1 MKVGIIG
8 AGIAGLTTA
17 KTLRRFGHEVVVYE
31 SAPDVGGV
39 WSSTRRYPGVST
51 QTPGEAYS
59 FSDHPYPDGS
69 PEWPS
74 GEQVQDYLTS
84 YARRFGLDPVISLS
98 TVVEA
103 AEPVAG
109 GWRLSVRPA
118 GTADDAA
125 GAAVDTTPHAV
136 AEGAGPSEVVDVD
149 HLVVAN
155 GIFSEPVVPDF
166 PGQEEFAAAGG
177 RVMAAPRLNDASE
190 AAGKHVV
197 VVGYGKSACDVAV
210 AVSDVAASTDM
221 IARQLLWKVPR
232 KIGGVVNFKFLLLT
246 RLGEALFRFQ
256 HLRGV
261 ERFLHGP
268 GDGIRRSMLN
278 SVGSASVR
286 QHKLRDLG
294 LVPRGA
300 MEDIV
305 RHAIGLS
312 TDGLYDKIAAG
323 DIAVHRDQVVAELL
337 VVDGAPSA
345 RLRDGTVLPADLV
358 VCATGYR
365 QTLPFFDDAMLERL
379 TDADANFVLYRQ
391 VLPPDVPALSFAGYN
406 SSFFS
411 QLNAEIAGLWLADL
425 LAGGLELPSAQ
436 EMRAHVAARLAHYD
450 DVLGGHHSRGSK
462 IIPFSMHNVDELLD
476 DMGLNLPAAQR
487 AKQWVDPI
495 KAASYAGVADR
506 LAQRLGV
513 GAGEDERTAVAA
525 AT

>member
-1 MKVGIIG
+1 MKVAIIG

-17 KTLRRFGHEVVVYE
+17 KTLLRFGHDVVVYE
-31 SAPDVGGV
+31 SAPEVGGV

-59 FSDHPYPDGS
+59 FSDHPYPAGS

-74 GEQVQDYLTS
+74 GEQVQDYLVS
-84 YARRFGLDPVISLS
+84 YAQRFGLDRVIHLS

-103 AEPVAG
+103 AEPVDG

-118 GTADDAA
+118 GES
-125 GAAVDTTPHAV
+125 VDTTPDAV
-136 AEGAGPSEVVDVD
+136 AQGAGPAAPSEVVDVD

-155 GIFSEPVVPDF
+155 GIFSEPAVPDF
-166 PGQEEFAAAGG
+166 PGGEEFAAAGG
-177 RVMAAPRLNDASE
+177 RVMAAPHLDDAAE

-210 AVSDVAASTDM
+210 AVSDTAASTSM

-246 RLGEALFRFQ
+246 RLGEAMFRFQ

-268 GDGIRRSMLN
+268 GNGIRRAMLN

-286 QHKLRDLG
+286 QHGLRDLG

-312 TDGLYDKIAAG
+312 TDGLYEKITAG
-323 DIAVHRDQVVAELL
+323 DIAVHRDQVVEELL
-337 VVDGAPSA
+337 VVDGVPSA

-365 QTLPFFDDAMLERL
+365 RTLPFFDDAVLARL
-379 TDADANFVLYRQ
+379 TDADTNFVLYRQ
-391 VLPPDVPALSFAGYN
+391 VLPPDVPDLSFAGYS

-411 QLNAEIAGLWLADL
+411 QLNAEIAGLWLADV
-425 LAGGLELPSAQ
+425 LAGELELPSAQ

-450 DVLGGHHSRGSK
+450 DVLAGHHSRGSK

-487 AKQWVDPI
+487 ARQWVDPI

-506 LAQRLGV
+506 LAARLGV
-513 GAGEDERTAVAA
+513 GAGEDERATVGAA
-525 AT
+525 G